1 LLSNPKEKNMRHPA
15 IKGAAGLLAALIAVV
30 SLSGCSAANKGGNT
44 TCGQYRSMNST
55 QQTNVV
61 KKMLSDEG
69 QSTSNG
75 NITLIKFS
83 VAAFCATLGSDSDPI
98 SKING

>member
-1 LLSNPKEKNMRHPA
+1 MRHQFT
-15 IKGAAGLLAALIAVV
+15 KGAAGLVAALIAVAA
-30 SLSGCSAANKGGNT
+30 LSGCSNFVNNGGNT
-44 TCGQYRSMNST
+44 TCGQYRGMNST

-83 VAAFCATLGSDSDPI
+83 VSAFCATLGSDSDPI